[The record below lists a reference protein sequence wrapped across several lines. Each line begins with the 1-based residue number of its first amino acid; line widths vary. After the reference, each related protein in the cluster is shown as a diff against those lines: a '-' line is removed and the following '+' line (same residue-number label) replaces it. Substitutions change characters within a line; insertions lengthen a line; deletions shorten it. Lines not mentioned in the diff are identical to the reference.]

1 MVAADVRAA
10 PASDVRAAPAS
21 DVRAAPATDVRAA
34 PATDVRATPVTDVR
48 AAPATDVRAAPAT
61 DVRAA
66 PATDMRAAPP
76 TDVNDPQFAQ
86 AVHTAYSDISSY
98 VKWED
103 LRGMPFPVKQGVR
116 QGVTLSV
123 PLYKLYIHLLLEKL
137 EESKLDLFRAVSYF
151 VYEY

>member
-1 MVAADVRAA
+1 M
-10 PASDVRAAPAS
+10 
-21 DVRAAPATDVRAA
+21 
-34 PATDVRATPVTDVR
+34 
-48 AAPATDVRAAPAT
+48 T

-76 TDVNDPQFAQ
+76 TDVNDPQFAK

-103 LRGMPFPVKQGVR
+103 IRGTPFPVKQEVR
-116 QGVTLSV
+116 QGGTLSA

-137 EESKLDLFRAVSYF
+137 EESKLDVFHAVSYC
-151 VYEY
+151 VYEC